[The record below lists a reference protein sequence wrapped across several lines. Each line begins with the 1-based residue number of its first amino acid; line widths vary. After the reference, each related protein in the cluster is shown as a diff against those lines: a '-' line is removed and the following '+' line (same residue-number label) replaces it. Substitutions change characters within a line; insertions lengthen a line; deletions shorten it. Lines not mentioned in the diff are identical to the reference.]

1 MRALVPTL
9 VSLQVMLMH
18 PKRRIQVILAFLVVL
33 GLFSYVVI
41 TPSNNSVKNIEPKRE
56 AFKELLAPGP
66 SKDFPDFD
74 YKYDNNKKSRKSST
88 STQASAKVNNFVLD
102 EVILK
107 STKSSRDFQIHSQ
120 KARRRNHLNGVP
132 LGVNLDEFDAV
143 GQTDL
148 FKHNQV
154 LDDR

>member
-41 TPSNNSVKNIEPKRE
+41 TPSNNVKNIEPKRE

-88 STQASAKVNNFVLD
+88 STQASPKVNNFVLD

-120 KARRRNHLNGVP
+120 KARRRNQLNGVP

-148 FKHNQV
+148 FNHNQV